1 MTFPT
6 GRITGLQSADC
17 IEMIEI
23 QTGGG
28 KIETRV
34 RESCCTV
41 ARVYSS
47 YESDAARLRSA
58 PYTAVLIRM
67 GPTLKEEEEKE
78 RLVVQG
84 TIGTSKDIWGWQ
96 VVGEEAVCHARRVHR
111 LDDEADPTLV
121 CDLREPPIISGRD
134 AAPVRRP
141 AWREMASHRGLL
153 HRAAHTQRRSEV
165 HQPAQLPLAIEVV
178 VQEV

>member
-1 MTFPT
+1 MASPLRRCAFREAPDHYRAQRTYTKRTDVEYVTFLT

-23 QTGGG
+23 HDGGG

-41 ARVYSS
+41 AHVYSS

-67 GPTLKEEEEKE
+67 GPIAQGGGRE
-78 RLVVQG
+78 RTPSPKRYPEVAS
-84 TIGTSKDIWGWQ
+84 I
-96 VVGEEAVCHARRVHR
+96 AR
-111 LDDEADPTLV
+111 
-121 CDLREPPIISGRD
+121 
-134 AAPVRRP
+134 
-141 AWREMASHRGLL
+141 
-153 HRAAHTQRRSEV
+153 
-165 HQPAQLPLAIEVV
+165 
-178 VQEV
+178 

>member
-1 MTFPT
+1 MASPLRRCVFREAPDYYRAQRAYTKRTDVEYVTFLT

-23 QTGGG
+23 HDGGG

-41 ARVYSS
+41 AHVYSS

-67 GPTLKEEEEKE
+67 GPIAQGGGRE
-78 RLVVQG
+78 RTPSPKRYPEVAS
-84 TIGTSKDIWGWQ
+84 I
-96 VVGEEAVCHARRVHR
+96 AR
-111 LDDEADPTLV
+111 
-121 CDLREPPIISGRD
+121 
-134 AAPVRRP
+134 
-141 AWREMASHRGLL
+141 
-153 HRAAHTQRRSEV
+153 
-165 HQPAQLPLAIEVV
+165 
-178 VQEV
+178 

>member
-1 MTFPT
+1 MASPLRRCTTAPPRSSRPDYRHAPRIHKGTVEYVTFPT

-23 QTGGG
+23 HDGGG

-41 ARVYSS
+41 AHVYSS

-67 GPTLKEEEEKE
+67 GPIAQGGGRE
-78 RLVVQG
+78 RTPSPKRYPEVAS
-84 TIGTSKDIWGWQ
+84 I
-96 VVGEEAVCHARRVHR
+96 AR
-111 LDDEADPTLV
+111 
-121 CDLREPPIISGRD
+121 
-134 AAPVRRP
+134 
-141 AWREMASHRGLL
+141 
-153 HRAAHTQRRSEV
+153 
-165 HQPAQLPLAIEVV
+165 
-178 VQEV
+178 

>member
-1 MTFPT
+1 MVRTPWLRHCAAAPCEASCEAPDPTIDTHRAYTRGTVEYVTFPT

-23 QTGGG
+23 HDGGG
-28 KIETRV
+28 EIETRV

-41 ARVYSS
+41 AHVYSS

-84 TIGTSKDIWGWQ
+84 TIGTSKDIWG
-96 VVGEEAVCHARRVHR
+96 
-111 LDDEADPTLV
+111 
-121 CDLREPPIISGRD
+121 
-134 AAPVRRP
+134 
-141 AWREMASHRGLL
+141 
-153 HRAAHTQRRSEV
+153 
-165 HQPAQLPLAIEVV
+165 
-178 VQEV
+178 

>member
-1 MTFPT
+1 MASPLRRCTTAPPRSSRPDYRHAPRIHKGTVEYVTFPT

-23 QTGGG
+23 HDGGG

-41 ARVYSS
+41 AHVYSS
-47 YESDAARLRSA
+47 YESDAAGLRSA

-84 TIGTSKDIWGWQ
+84 AIGTSKDAWGWQ

-121 CDLREPPIISGRD
+121 CDLREPPIVSGRD

-141 AWREMASHRGLL
+141 A
-153 HRAAHTQRRSEV
+153 
-165 HQPAQLPLAIEVV
+165 
-178 VQEV
+178 

>member
-1 MTFPT
+1 MASPLRHCALRLPSEAPDTTIDTHRAYTRGTVECVTFPT
-6 GRITGLQSADC
+6 GGITGLQSADF

-23 QTGGG
+23 QDGGG

-78 RLVVQG
+78 RLVV
-84 TIGTSKDIWGWQ
+84 
-96 VVGEEAVCHARRVHR
+96 
-111 LDDEADPTLV
+111 
-121 CDLREPPIISGRD
+121 
-134 AAPVRRP
+134 
-141 AWREMASHRGLL
+141 
-153 HRAAHTQRRSEV
+153 
-165 HQPAQLPLAIEVV
+165 
-178 VQEV
+178 

>member
-1 MTFPT
+1 VVRTPWLRHCAAAPCGFREAPDPTIDTHRAYTRGTVEYVTFPT

-23 QTGGG
+23 QTGGE
-28 KIETRV
+28 KIETR
-34 RESCCTV
+34 CTV

-84 TIGTSKDIWGWQ
+84 TIGTSKDI
-96 VVGEEAVCHARRVHR
+96 
-111 LDDEADPTLV
+111 
-121 CDLREPPIISGRD
+121 
-134 AAPVRRP
+134 
-141 AWREMASHRGLL
+141 
-153 HRAAHTQRRSEV
+153 
-165 HQPAQLPLAIEVV
+165 
-178 VQEV
+178 

>member
-1 MTFPT
+1 MTSPT

-58 PYTAVLIRM
+58 PYSVTGCHVGTGRAIKYLVLYDVTRLSVTVPSVSPVSVQVLCVVCVCRMPYAV
-67 GPTLKEEEEKE
+67 
-78 RLVVQG
+78 
-84 TIGTSKDIWGWQ
+84 
-96 VVGEEAVCHARRVHR
+96 
-111 LDDEADPTLV
+111 
-121 CDLREPPIISGRD
+121 
-134 AAPVRRP
+134 
-141 AWREMASHRGLL
+141 
-153 HRAAHTQRRSEV
+153 
-165 HQPAQLPLAIEVV
+165 
-178 VQEV
+178 